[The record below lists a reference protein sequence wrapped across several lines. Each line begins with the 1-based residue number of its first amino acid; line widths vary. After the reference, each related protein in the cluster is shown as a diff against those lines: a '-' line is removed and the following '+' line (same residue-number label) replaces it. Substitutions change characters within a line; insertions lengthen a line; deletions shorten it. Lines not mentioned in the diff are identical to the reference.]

1 MSIGLAFVKGLVG
14 GFSKNIEREREA
26 RGADDARI
34 AALENFVFEAATDPK
49 KRVPDELGNILR
61 DAKQQVADRDPIDIF
76 GRAGDR
82 LNLDMSNLKT
92 MIDEGDAPKFITYGD
107 YKITPTSQNMFEKD
121 FEKNTEVFSRFWLE
135 SFDKHFGDGG
145 RSEVEKFMTYMNK
158 PENSILKQRFLK
170 DWTRYTSEYKNR
182 SGKSY
187 TTEGI
192 TATKFPNVSNRHISA
207 DLLKDLLD
215 DQVLGEDESS
225 IQSLLKSHKAGSSK
239 ASQMGVPPLFDEKN
253 MFFLKFSD
261 GSFKPFKF
269 VDEENGLKAKQKLT
283 ALRSLAKKNGF
294 GTDAMGLSKFVIAY
308 RQLLQKPLADGTLA
322 TIGDEVIA
330 SPNAVRSEFTDLFHS
345 INLEHL
351 GAGSKIINMT
361 GSQRANVINYLKSKF
376 TYRNAENQL
385 VYNKGAAVRALAAVT
400 QVPQSDLQAAQD
412 QDLGVTLT
420 APNQFADDMFFD
432 TVGIKAVDFLEKY
445 EATRRTVKGIDKLKE
460 LKLTEASASGLVA
473 WAKETIGNIV
483 IPTGTLDQLGEFMF
497 GGNSTKIKGSLKKG
511 TTKETLMDIVR
522 RLNTDEFDGTLIKS
536 VGNLSEQ
543 QAYMITL
550 AADMARAVDPS
561 GRLSNQDFEVQLR
574 RLGKAGLFQSKI
586 GELSALKQVEDDFK
600 TRLSRIEIIAS
611 VLSDASA
618 GGKRLT
624 KAELQ
629 VLHAN
634 KRYNGLEAILEKAQG
649 ETTGKTTGS
658 IPTVEQIENDVIK
671 QGDVELPRYFF
682 IKKRQTDN
690 QGRPTLFYDRKTRQY
705 YQFEYNEEGNIINI
719 KPQEQA

>member
-26 RGADDARI
+26 RGEDDARI
-34 AALENFVFEAATDPK
+34 AELENFVFQAATDPK

-92 MIDEGDAPKFITYGD
+92 MIDEEDAPKFITYGD
-107 YKITPTSQNMFEKD
+107 YKITPVSQSMFEKD

-145 RSEVEKFMTYMNK
+145 RPEVEKFMTYMNK
-158 PENSILKQRFLK
+158 PENSILKQKFLK

-182 SGKSY
+182 SAKSY
-187 TTEGI
+187 TAEGI
-192 TATKFPNVSNRHISA
+192 SATKFPNVSNRHISA

-225 IQSLLKSHKAGSSK
+225 IQSLLKSHKAGSSQS
-239 ASQMGVPPLFDEKN
+239 SQMGVSPLFDEKN

-420 APNQFADDMFFD
+420 SPNQFADDMFFD

-445 EATRRTVKGIDKLKE
+445 NATRRTVKGINRLKE
-460 LKLTEASASGLVA
+460 LKLQEASASGLVA

>member
-34 AALENFVFEAATDPK
+34 AELENFVFEAATDPK

-192 TATKFPNVSNRHISA
+192 TATKFPNVSNRHVSA

-536 VGNLSEQ
+536 GGNLSEQ

-550 AADMARAVDPS
+550 AADMARSVDPS

>member
-14 GFSKNIEREREA
+14 CFSKNIEREREA

-34 AALENFVFEAATDPK
+34 AELENFVFEAATDPK

-385 VYNKGAAVRALAAVT
+385 VYN
-400 QVPQSDLQAAQD
+400 
-412 QDLGVTLT
+412 
-420 APNQFADDMFFD
+420 
-432 TVGIKAVDFLEKY
+432 
-445 EATRRTVKGIDKLKE
+445 
-460 LKLTEASASGLVA
+460 
-473 WAKETIGNIV
+473 
-483 IPTGTLDQLGEFMF
+483 
-497 GGNSTKIKGSLKKG
+497 
-511 TTKETLMDIVR
+511 
-522 RLNTDEFDGTLIKS
+522 
-536 VGNLSEQ
+536 
-543 QAYMITL
+543 
-550 AADMARAVDPS
+550 
-561 GRLSNQDFEVQLR
+561 
-574 RLGKAGLFQSKI
+574 
-586 GELSALKQVEDDFK
+586 
-600 TRLSRIEIIAS
+600 
-611 VLSDASA
+611 
-618 GGKRLT
+618 
-624 KAELQ
+624 
-629 VLHAN
+629 
-634 KRYNGLEAILEKAQG
+634 
-649 ETTGKTTGS
+649 
-658 IPTVEQIENDVIK
+658 
-671 QGDVELPRYFF
+671 
-682 IKKRQTDN
+682 
-690 QGRPTLFYDRKTRQY
+690 
-705 YQFEYNEEGNIINI
+705 
-719 KPQEQA
+719 

>member
-34 AALENFVFEAATDPK
+34 AELENFVFEAATDPK

-322 TIGDEVIA
+322 TIGDEVIS

>member
-26 RGADDARI
+26 RGEDDARI
-34 AALENFVFEAATDPK
+34 AELENFVFQAATDPK

-92 MIDEGDAPKFITYGD
+92 MIDEEDAPKFITYGD
-107 YKITPTSQNMFEKD
+107 YKITPVSQSMFEKD

-145 RSEVEKFMTYMNK
+145 RPEVEKFMTYMNK
-158 PENSILKQRFLK
+158 PENSILKQKFLK

-182 SGKSY
+182 SAKSY
-187 TTEGI
+187 TAEGI
-192 TATKFPNVSNRHISA
+192 SATKFPNVSNRHISA

-225 IQSLLKSHKAGSSK
+225 IQSLLKSHKAGSSQS
-239 ASQMGVPPLFDEKN
+239 SQMGVSPLFDEKN

-420 APNQFADDMFFD
+420 SPNQFADDMFFD

-445 EATRRTVKGIDKLKE
+445 NATRRTVKGINRLKE
-460 LKLTEASASGLVA
+460 LKLQEASASGLVA

-649 ETTGKTTGS
+649 ETTNKTIGS
-658 IPTVEQIENDVIK
+658 IPTVEQIQNDIIK

>member
-34 AALENFVFEAATDPK
+34 AELENFVFEAATDPK

-550 AADMARAVDPS
+550 AADMARAVDTS

>member
-34 AALENFVFEAATDPK
+34 AELENFVFEAATDPK

-705 YQFEYNEEGNIINI
+705 YQF
-719 KPQEQA
+719 

>member
-1 MSIGLAFVKGLVG
+1 M
-14 GFSKNIEREREA
+14 
-26 RGADDARI
+26 
-34 AALENFVFEAATDPK
+34 
-49 KRVPDELGNILR
+49 PDELGNILR

-92 MIDEGDAPKFITYGD
+92 MIDEGEAPKFITYGD

>member
-34 AALENFVFEAATDPK
+34 AELENFVFEAATDPK

-445 EATRRTVKGIDKLKE
+445 EATRRTVKGIDNLKE